1 MSFVIRMALREIR
14 ASWQRLLFFFVCIA
28 VGVASI
34 VAIRSVIQSVR
45 QGLTREARAM
55 TGADVVV
62 RSDRPLGDAI
72 RAAVERERTSGR
84 VSIVSEAVE
93 LVTMVRPTAVPT
105 TRMVE
110 LRAVESTFPLYGTM
124 TLQGKA
130 YSHELLRDHGVLVRP
145 ELLAQLNLRE
155 GDDLLIGTQAFHIRG
170 VIQSEP
176 GRNLGAFSLGSRV
189 FIDFADL
196 PSTGLL
202 SFGSRASH
210 QLLLQV
216 PSPPPLPG
224 RRDPSLTLA
233 AELSKTFVNDFIG
246 VRSYRQNEGR
256 MNQNLSR
263 AENYLSLVGLVVLI
277 LGGIG
282 VSSVTRVFVQQKV
295 KSIAILK
302 CVGSS
307 SRQVLAIYLTQV
319 VLLGLA
325 GSALGVAI
333 AGLVLQLLPVFVG
346 NLAALLQ
353 VDYGLTMGA
362 VFQGL
367 AVGVLVSLLFSVV
380 PLLEV
385 RNVKPSL
392 LLRQDVPALPQFDW
406 VKWTVAV
413 SVGAAL
419 VGVAAWQAGSLQV
432 GLLLSAGFVALTFV
446 LHLAGVVL
454 IRAVQPLRFSRSFAL
469 RQAVLHV
476 ARPGNQTRII
486 LLAVGLGTFFI
497 LGVRALQVNLLQDFS
512 VQVGDDAPDM
522 FLMDIQSGQRDG
534 LTALIDRENG
544 SENVPKLIPVLRAR
558 IVGVRGRDV
567 NLETYEDVRGRG
579 GLSREFTITYRSNL
593 EANEKLVDGKWWDST
608 PAVDQPEVSIEEG
621 LRDRFS
627 IQIGDEMTFDV
638 LGRVISARVT
648 SFREVDFRDFRAGG
662 FMIVFR
668 PGPFDNAPHNY
679 IAAVRGGRDTAAR
692 TRLQG
697 LIVAA
702 YPNISVIDL
711 REVLDTIKTIVDNVT
726 LAVTVVGALVL
737 LSGSL
742 ILIGA
747 VSMTKF
753 RRVYEAAILKTLGAS
768 SRLIATMLLL
778 EYGVLGAI
786 AGTVGAAGAVV
797 LSWAVARYGLD
808 LPWKPAPLLTIGGI
822 VVTATAVAA
831 IGVIASLDVLRHKP
845 LSTLRAE

>member
-14 ASWQRLLFFFVCIA
+14 ASWQRLLFFFICIA

-62 RSDRPLGDAI
+62 RSDRPLGDEI
-72 RAAVERERTSGR
+72 RAAVAREQASGR
-84 VSIVSEAVE
+84 VAVVSEAVE
-93 LVTMVRPTAVPT
+93 LATMVRPAGVTT

-110 LRAVESTFPLYGTM
+110 LRAVESSFPLYGTM
-124 TLQGKA
+124 TLQGKP

-155 GDDLLIGTQAFHIRG
+155 GDDLQIGTQAFHIRG
-170 VIQSEP
+170 VIESEP

-189 FIDFADL
+189 FIDLADL

-233 AELSKTFVNDFIG
+233 TELSKAFVNDFIG

-256 MNQNLSR
+256 MNQSLTRS
-263 AENYLSLVGLVVLI
+263 ENYLSLVGLVVLI

-307 SRQVLAIYLTQV
+307 TRQVLAIYLTQV

-333 AGLVLQLLPVFVG
+333 AGVVLEALPILVG

-353 VDYGLTMGA
+353 VDYGLTLGA
-362 VFQGL
+362 VVQGL

-392 LLRQDVPALPQFDW
+392 LLRQDVPALPHFDW
-406 VKWTVAV
+406 LKWTVAF

-432 GLLLSAGFVALTFV
+432 GLLLSAGFVALSFV
-446 LHLAGVVL
+446 LHLAGVAL

-512 VQVGDDAPDM
+512 VQVGAEAPDM
-522 FLMDIQSGQRDG
+522 FLMDIQSDQRDG

-544 SENVPKLIPVLRAR
+544 SENLPKLIPVLRAR

-593 EANEKLVDGKWWDST
+593 EANEKLVEGKWWDST
-608 PAVDQPEVSIEEG
+608 PAVDQPEVSIEKG

-638 LGRVISARVT
+638 LGRVVSARVT
-648 SFREVDFRDFRAGG
+648 SFRDVDFRDFRAGG

-668 PGPFDNAPHNY
+668 PGPFANAPHSY
-679 IAAVRGGRDTAAR
+679 IAAVRGGADTAAR

-697 LIVAA
+697 LIVAG

-808 LPWKPAPLLTIGGI
+808 LPWEPAPLLTLGGI
-822 VVTATAVAA
+822 VVTAIAVAA
-831 IGVIASLDVLRHKP
+831 IGVIASYDVLRHKP